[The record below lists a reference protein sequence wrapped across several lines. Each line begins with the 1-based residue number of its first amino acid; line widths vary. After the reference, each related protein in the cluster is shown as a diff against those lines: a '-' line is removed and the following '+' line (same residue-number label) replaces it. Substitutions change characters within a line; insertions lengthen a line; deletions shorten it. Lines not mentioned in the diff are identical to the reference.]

1 MKLAAFRHK
10 YSLSKTFIVYTT
22 LFIFVVV
29 FLLTL
34 LVTRQYGST
43 LKRQQEDATIAA
55 FSYSIRQI
63 ESMLASSRKSALALT
78 QIAGVRDYL
87 TGAYS
92 TPLEQVE
99 LFREVIE
106 NILSAQGDSTNGIVF
121 IDENG
126 YASGHLDK
134 WVFFNENNQTLAAV
148 ANSISGGVV
157 PSFHIA
163 GSYLQTEFLESIPLE
178 FASYYRNNLSIL
190 AVQTYAYPRSQGA
203 KSFSILLS
211 IREEAL
217 MELIQP
223 LADDSSLIMLL
234 RKDGHY
240 VAGKGCDFV
249 GRTFSITDE
258 LSEDQ
263 PSGSRV
269 VTMDGQRYQ
278 MIYCR
283 SSNDSWM
290 LTKLIPLSE
299 YSAAVN
305 QITAKTVWISSL
317 IWILSC
323 TIYSLWMR
331 RILHPFTE
339 IARKMSALRE
349 SRLDARLHIRTHI
362 REYDTIN
369 RQFNE
374 MAASIEELHRKELIN
389 HNEKLQLELRTLQ
402 SQINPHFL
410 YNSIASIRWLAT
422 LNGANRVAEML
433 IELAECL
440 RPIFREWSLTW
451 PLSEELSFISHY
463 MQLMH
468 LRYDVRF
475 TVENQLPEDSAQLSV
490 PRFALQPILENA
502 CEHGM
507 PPSGKLNVVMRLAM
521 QDSHLVFTV
530 SDDGA
535 GIDPQT
541 LERLNL
547 AFQNSGSPVEQP
559 KTYRHGIGLVNVNR
573 RLALIYGEA
582 FGLSI
587 ESTLGQGT
595 QVTMRILAS
604 VPSTPS
610 PTHESV

>member
-290 LTKLIPLSE
+290 LQADPL
-299 YSAAVN
+299 VG
-305 QITAKTVWISSL
+305 VF
-317 IWILSC
+317 
-323 TIYSLWMR
+323 R
-331 RILHPFTE
+331 R
-339 IARKMSALRE
+339 RKSDYRQN
-349 SRLDARLHIRTHI
+349 RLDQLIDLDSFLHHLFPV
-362 REYDTIN
+362 DAPDPASVHGN
-369 RQFNE
+369 RAKN
-374 MAASIEELHRKELIN
+374 
-389 HNEKLQLELRTLQ
+389 
-402 SQINPHFL
+402 
-410 YNSIASIRWLAT
+410 
-422 LNGANRVAEML
+422 
-433 IELAECL
+433 
-440 RPIFREWSLTW
+440 
-451 PLSEELSFISHY
+451 
-463 MQLMH
+463 
-468 LRYDVRF
+468 VR
-475 TVENQLPEDSAQLSV
+475 
-490 PRFALQPILENA
+490 
-502 CEHGM
+502 
-507 PPSGKLNVVMRLAM
+507 PSGEPSRRAPAHPHPH
-521 QDSHLVFTV
+521 SR
-530 SDDGA
+530 
-535 GIDPQT
+535 I
-541 LERLNL
+541 
-547 AFQNSGSPVEQP
+547 
-559 KTYRHGIGLVNVNR
+559 RH
-573 RLALIYGEA
+573 
-582 FGLSI
+582 
-587 ESTLGQGT
+587 
-595 QVTMRILAS
+595 
-604 VPSTPS
+604 
-610 PTHESV
+610 H

>member
-1 MKLAAFRHK
+1 MKLTMFRHK
-10 YSLSKTFIVYTT
+10 YSLSKTFIIYTT
-22 LFIFVVV
+22 LFLFAVV

-34 LVTRQYGST
+34 LVTQQYDTT
-43 LKRQQEDATIAA
+43 LKRQQEDATISA

-78 QIAGVRDYL
+78 QISSVRDYL
-87 TGAYS
+87 TDAYS
-92 TPLEQVE
+92 TPLQQVE

-134 WVFFNENNQTLAAV
+134 WVFFNENNQTLSAV

-163 GSYLQTEFLESIPLE
+163 GSYLQTEFIESIPLE
-178 FASYYRNNLSIL
+178 FASYYQNNLSIL

-211 IREEAL
+211 IREQAL

-234 RKDGHY
+234 KKDGHY
-240 VAGKGCDFV
+240 VAGKGCHYV

-258 LSEDQ
+258 LDADQ
-263 PSGSRV
+263 TSGSCV
-269 VTMDGQRYQ
+269 VSMDGQRYQ

-283 SSNDSWM
+283 SSNGSWM

-305 QITAKTVWISSL
+305 QITAKTFWISSL
-317 IWILSC
+317 IWLLSC
-323 TIYSLWMR
+323 AVYSLWMR

-339 IARKMSALRE
+339 IAGKMSALRE
-349 SRLDARLHIRTHI
+349 NRLDARLHIRTSI
-362 REYDTIN
+362 REFDAIN
-369 RQFNE
+369 CQFNE
-374 MAASIEELHRKELIN
+374 MAASIEDLHRKELIN
-389 HNEKLQLELRTLQ
+389 HNEKLQLELRNLQ

-422 LNGANRVAEML
+422 LSGANRVAEML

-451 PLSEELSFISHY
+451 PLSEELNFIRHY

-475 TVENQLPEDSAQLSV
+475 TIENQLPEDSLQLSV

-507 PPSGKLNVVMRLAM
+507 PPSGKLTIVMRLTT
-521 QDSHLVFTV
+521 QDSHLIFTV

-535 GIDPQT
+535 GIAPHT
-541 LERLNL
+541 LDQLNL
-547 AFQNSGSPVEQP
+547 AFQSNGSTIEQP
-559 KTYRHGIGLVNVNR
+559 KTYHHGIGLVNVNR
-573 RLALIYGEA
+573 RLTLIYGSTC
-582 FGLSI
+582 GLSV
-587 ESTLGQGT
+587 ESTLGHGT

-604 VPSTPS
+604 VPSVSYTAR
-610 PTHESV
+610 ENV